1 MFCAF
6 AAFADTDMSIYQ
18 GKDVSVRV
26 ASAGSTI
33 KLSGTNVILGEET
46 LQKVDSIV
54 LKHYVSVKFENDK
67 VTVSNP
73 FDSLDVNVDGT
84 NVVINSRY
92 TAREIKYKFSGKCS
106 DGSVVFSS
114 LYKSNFEFDN
124 LDLTSNGVNPP
135 VYVLSKKKTEI
146 HLIGENSLKNS
157 ANDTVE
163 ATMRAK
169 GQFEFKGVGSLDIT
183 SVKGHGIQSSDYVE
197 VKSGTI
203 NVNAAS
209 DGIHVNDYYLQ
220 LGGEVNINTKADG
233 VDVGEGY
240 FQIDGGS
247 LVVKS
252 SADEARG
259 VRCSFLAEKPNSG
272 KVDFNGGN
280 VDIQLSGKSSRGVKA
295 DKIVTVDGG
304 DVLIVMGG
312 ATKMIDIDYTYT
324 CGIKGDDNIVVN
336 SGNLVVICQTTAS
349 NSRCLQGNNVSI
361 TGGRTVLFQLSSNV
375 DSGAKKPYGIK
386 ADGSLTVEDKSNLY
400 FSLEEEDDVKP
411 FKLGTTMTVGG
422 VSVPSGERDTYFD
435 TYEELPEEFMSRFE
449 DYVK

>member
-26 ASAGSTI
+26 ASSGSTI

-84 NVVINSRY
+84 NVEINSRY

-106 DGSVVFSS
+106 DGSVMFSS

-135 VYVLSKKKTEI
+135 VYILSKKKTEV
-146 HLIGENSLKNS
+146 HLVGKNSLKNS
-157 ANDTVE
+157 ANDTVA

-169 GQFEFKGVGSLDIT
+169 GQFEFKGDGSLDIT

-203 NVNAAS
+203 NVNAES

-259 VRCSFLAEKPNSG
+259 VRCSFLADKLNSG